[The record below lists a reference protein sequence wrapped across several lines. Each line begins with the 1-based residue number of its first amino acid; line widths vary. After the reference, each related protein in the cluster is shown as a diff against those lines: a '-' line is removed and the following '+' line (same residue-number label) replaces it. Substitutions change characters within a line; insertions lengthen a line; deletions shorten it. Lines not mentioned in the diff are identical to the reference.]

1 MAGQHKTSF
10 LLLLFIC
17 SNLTLAAQNYGEL
30 WTVELSATVQSSPAA
45 ITLNWEAN
53 QNGAPDAYIIWRK
66 IKGTQGWG
74 SSIDTLPSSTL
85 TYTDSTVSVGV
96 SYEYQVQFRLG
107 TTISAWGYINSG
119 IELELTPNKGDLLLL
134 VDSNF
139 IATLSTEISQLE
151 IDLYNDGWNVTT
163 IGVNPNDSAQSV
175 KAIIVN
181 QYNSLPDLRAV
192 YLLGHIPVPYSGN
205 LNPDGHPDHEGA
217 WPADVYYADM
227 DGMWTDN
234 TVNNTVAAETRNQN
248 IPGDGKFDQS
258 KVPSALELQV
268 CRVDFNSL
276 PNFTETEEVLLSQY
290 LSKAHDF
297 KIAQYVPQERGLI
310 DQGDL
315 YSFPDGFGQNG
326 YRNFNSF
333 FGPSNVDSMD
343 YFTTLLTDDYLWSY
357 GCGAGAYNSAQGLN
371 NGARMYTSDL
381 ASNSIQT
388 TFTMLFGSYFGDWD
402 SSNNLLRGSLGSGKT
417 LAASWA
423 GRPNFHYHHMALG
436 ENLGYSSLVSQDK
449 NSDYISLNYG
459 AGFVTREGIH
469 VAQMG
474 DPSLRMYYLQPASTL
489 IVLANSTNGTDIT
502 WTASADLTVDG
513 YNIYRKTLPAGLW
526 SKVNTNILTGTA
538 FSDTTLMASGDYEY
552 MVKATK
558 LKVNASGSF
567 YNESLGITDNT
578 TFVYS
583 VPGIDEL
590 SLELQIAV
598 FPNPTPGSIT
608 ILSNMPMEQ
617 VILRDLLG
625 RTVLQQTLNVREV
638 SLDLSYFK
646 RGIFTASIYF
656 EDGRIRTEKIILR

>member
-1 MAGQHKTSF
+1 MNKQKAKRERSMAGQHKTSF

-290 LSKAHDF
+290 LS
-297 KIAQYVPQERGLI
+297 
-310 DQGDL
+310 
-315 YSFPDGFGQNG
+315 
-326 YRNFNSF
+326 
-333 FGPSNVDSMD
+333 
-343 YFTTLLTDDYLWSY
+343 
-357 GCGAGAYNSAQGLN
+357 
-371 NGARMYTSDL
+371 
-381 ASNSIQT
+381 
-388 TFTMLFGSYFGDWD
+388 
-402 SSNNLLRGSLGSGKT
+402 
-417 LAASWA
+417 
-423 GRPNFHYHHMALG
+423 
-436 ENLGYSSLVSQDK
+436 
-449 NSDYISLNYG
+449 
-459 AGFVTREGIH
+459 
-469 VAQMG
+469 
-474 DPSLRMYYLQPASTL
+474 
-489 IVLANSTNGTDIT
+489 
-502 WTASADLTVDG
+502 
-513 YNIYRKTLPAGLW
+513 
-526 SKVNTNILTGTA
+526 
-538 FSDTTLMASGDYEY
+538 
-552 MVKATK
+552 
-558 LKVNASGSF
+558 
-567 YNESLGITDNT
+567 
-578 TFVYS
+578 
-583 VPGIDEL
+583 
-590 SLELQIAV
+590 
-598 FPNPTPGSIT
+598 
-608 ILSNMPMEQ
+608 
-617 VILRDLLG
+617 
-625 RTVLQQTLNVREV
+625 
-638 SLDLSYFK
+638 
-646 RGIFTASIYF
+646 
-656 EDGRIRTEKIILR
+656 